1 MAFPTR
7 AAAQTPG
14 YVRML
19 SAWAILLSTYESFEW
34 RWSAAHPMEE
44 RCPSFEEVVEH
55 LFGLRARVRGD
66 E

>member
-1 MAFPTR
+1 MAFPTT
-7 AAAQTPG
+7 AAASVPG

-34 RWSAAHPMEE
+34 RWSAARPEE

-55 LFGLRARVRGD
+55 LFGLRERARGG